1 MCFYIYIEI
10 SSLTSKDKRQCTSP
24 SPSSTLSTRNVQL
37 CRNDNNSDNN
47 EHNHRISELQ
57 KHIKRTERS
66 FNDKSMQ
73 YESQIESY
81 NKKFNEYMI
90 YINIINKFID
100 NVVSFINSH
109 ISDMSL
115 LPFINQITVQHNNIS
130 SNDVIGVRLQPEEF
144 RSVLSQIETY
154 IYDITKDAIYSK
166 VRYNKLLEVNNELI
180 CNNKVLTEAND
191 ITREYDNGK
200 TFGGVQRCDTFNA
213 LERRVNVLEKKMQ
226 RVNGRGRGSNNS
238 KSNRHY
244 ISTNVSLN
252 NAFKL
257 HDKDKPKSNSK
268 RKFKCT
274 VVSDNNNNN
283 KERHT
288 KSALHNKPKTL
299 KKKTKK
305 LNKSNYID
313 NIITTPNITTTFIH
327 TTTNNKHT
335 RNYTQSNTN
344 TKVNN
349 KYKTYLN

>member
-1 MCFYIYIEI
+1 MCFYIYIEV

-24 SPSSTLSTRNVQL
+24 SLSSTLSTRNAQL
-37 CRNDNNSDNN
+37 CHNNDNNSDNN

-109 ISDMSL
+109 ISDVSL
-115 LPFINQITVQHNNIS
+115 LPFINQITVQHNNNMN

-226 RVNGRGRGSNNS
+226 RVSGRGRGGNS

-257 HDKDKPKSNSK
+257 YDKDKPKSNSK

-274 VVSDNNNNN
+274 VVSDNNNN

-288 KSALHNKPKTL
+288 KSALHNKPKTT

-313 NIITTPNITTTFIH
+313 NIITPNITTTFLH

-344 TKVNN
+344 SKVNN

>member
-1 MCFYIYIEI
+1 M
-10 SSLTSKDKRQCTSP
+10 
-24 SPSSTLSTRNVQL
+24 
-37 CRNDNNSDNN
+37 CRNDNDSDNN
-47 EHNHRISELQ
+47 DHNHRISELQ

-66 FNDKSMQ
+66 FNDKSLQ

-109 ISDMSL
+109 ISDASL
-115 LPFINQITVQHNNIS
+115 LPFINPITVQHNSIT
-130 SNDVIGVRLQPEEF
+130 SNDVIGVLLQPEEF
-144 RSVLSQIETY
+144 RAVLSQIETY
-154 IYDITKDAIYSK
+154 IYDITKDDIYSK
-166 VRYNKLLEVNNELI
+166 VRYNKLLEVNNELM

-191 ITREYDNGK
+191 ITREYNNGK
-200 TFGGVQRCDTFNA
+200 TFGVQRCDTFNA

-226 RVNGRGRGSNNS
+226 RVSGRGRGGNS

-257 HDKDKPKSNSK
+257 QDKDKPKSNSK

-274 VVSDNNNNN
+274 VVGDNNNN

-288 KSALHNKPKTL
+288 KSALHNKPKTT
-299 KKKTKK
+299 KKKIKK

-313 NIITTPNITTTFIH
+313 NIITTPNITTTFLH

-344 TKVNN
+344 N

>member
-1 MCFYIYIEI
+1 MIYIEI

-24 SPSSTLSTRNVQL
+24 SSILSTRNVQL
-37 CRNDNNSDNN
+37 CRNDNDNNN
-47 EHNHRISELQ
+47 EHDYRISELQ

-66 FNDKSMQ
+66 FNDKSLQ

-109 ISDMSL
+109 ISDVSL
-115 LPFINQITVQHNNIS
+115 LPFINTITVQQNNNMIN
-130 SNDVIGVRLQPEEF
+130 NDVIGVRLQPEEF

-180 CNNKVLTEAND
+180 CNNKVLTEANE

-200 TFGGVQRCDTFNA
+200 TFGVQRCDTFNA

-226 RVNGRGRGSNNS
+226 RVNGRGRGGNS

-244 ISTNVSLN
+244 VSTNVSLN
-252 NAFKL
+252 NALKL

-274 VVSDNNNNN
+274 VVGDNDNNY
-283 KERHT
+283 KERNI
-288 KSALHNKPKTL
+288 KSALHSKPKTT

-305 LNKSNYID
+305 LNKSNNID
-313 NIITTPNITTTFIH
+313 NIITPNITTTFIH
-327 TTTNNKHT
+327 TTNNKHT

-344 TKVNN
+344 TNANN